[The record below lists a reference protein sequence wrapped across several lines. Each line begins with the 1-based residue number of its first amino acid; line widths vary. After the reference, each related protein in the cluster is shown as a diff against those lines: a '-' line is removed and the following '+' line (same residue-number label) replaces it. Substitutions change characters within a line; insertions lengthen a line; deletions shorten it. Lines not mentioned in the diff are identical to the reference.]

1 MAAGAFAAVMGGTL
15 QQIENAAE
23 IGMEVYLHLILI
35 FEA

>member
-23 IGMEVYLHLILI
+23 IGMEVLL
-35 FEA
+35 FFMV

>member
-23 IGMEVYLHLILI
+23 IGMEVLSFAHG
-35 FEA
+35 